1 MNDFNWERV
10 FSILVLMIY
19 LPVFNTTIRNIMAN
33 FILHDISVCND
44 KDPSWINNR
53 VKKFTNKPVSVRTIA
68 DIRTQIFE
76 K

>member
-1 MNDFNWERV
+1 
-10 FSILVLMIY
+10 
-19 LPVFNTTIRNIMAN
+19 MAN